1 MNGANFIKKIINL
14 KAQKIEIVWGV
25 ENKLKA
31 QACNN
36 GRMLNT
42 WNKRKSDRQKVVTE
56 RQQRIGVKDQITV
69 NEKVRGMPS
78 ERSMGQSEG

>member
-31 QACNN
+31 QAFNN

-56 RQQRIGVKDQITV
+56 RQQRIGVKDQITL